1 MATKPLPAVNSDLLA
16 QLTML
21 ANAMVAK
28 EQEIKERE
36 QALLASKADL
46 RAISEEHIPGLMM
59 EIGVKALTL
68 EDGTSVTVK
77 NDVQASIPTE
87 RKEEAFK
94 WLEDNGFGGLIKT
107 EVLVVF
113 GREELEK
120 AVEFYNGLIEQ
131 GLQPELKRAV
141 HWQTLNAFLRE
152 QIEKMPQNIEEKMPI
167 VPLETFGA
175 RPITIAKLKSPKRK
189 VNA

>member
-28 EQEIKERE
+28 EREIEERE
-36 QALLASKADL
+36 LALLASKADL

-77 NDVQASIPTE
+77 NDVSASIPAE

-152 QIEKMPQNIEEKMPI
+152 QIEKMPQNIEEQKPV